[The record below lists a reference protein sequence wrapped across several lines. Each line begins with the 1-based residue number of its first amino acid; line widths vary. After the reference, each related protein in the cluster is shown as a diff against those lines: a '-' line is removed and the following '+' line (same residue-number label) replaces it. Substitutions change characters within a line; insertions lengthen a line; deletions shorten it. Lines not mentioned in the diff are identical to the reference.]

1 MKQYQTFSS
10 NSKDVRESSS
20 QTSQS
25 SEISYVSFSD
35 TDLANGSMKREHSSS
50 LSLSSLEHVIIRDP
64 GYNGTLFSSVLT
76 ICSTIFGSGMLTIPY
91 AMATIGLV
99 NGIIAIIFF
108 GFMSF
113 TTLTLLGECAK
124 SVGGRHVS
132 FFSLSSLTYPR
143 LSIIFDLAVG
153 VKCFGVSIS
162 YLIIVGQLL
171 PKVTLGFFPNIS
183 KDSVLLTSLF
193 WITLCMLI
201 VIPLSFQKSLNSLRY
216 ASTISL
222 IAVNY
227 ITFLVAYFFFKGI
240 KPVKSIDD
248 GSAPPS
254 FLALNIT
261 DDVSLPSHNQIE
273 YFKWSI
279 DFFRVLP
286 IFVFSY
292 TCHQNLLTVF
302 NEMKITSRH
311 SDNRFKKT
319 RLTTFISIFIAIS
332 VYLTVGITGYLTF
345 GNSTKSNIIS
355 MYPPSNK
362 LVLGGQSL
370 MALMVCISY
379 ALQCHPARK
388 SFGNIINY
396 IRTSKKRN
404 GYELLNDGEESP
416 LLRNNN
422 ENDESES
429 NAKEK
434 SPLLS
439 KTKFHPT
446 LTAEPLNIMRESQDS
461 LNLASTSLS
470 NSISSSTSTSN
481 LPQSTEER
489 KVGLSRSYND
499 LYNILHN
506 NKEYHYHSIDIPP
519 TTNVN
524 STQDPQSQS
533 LELSNLMHNSITSVL
548 LTISYTIACS
558 VKDLGVVLSVVGAT
572 GSTTICFIL
581 PGVLYYKIKKN
592 ERGDQKSTLLMK
604 LALIISGTGV
614 LLMINSLFFIFV
626 KI

>member
-10 NSKDVRESSS
+10 NSRDLRESSS

-25 SEISYVSFSD
+25 SENSYVSFSENG
-35 TDLANGSMKREHSSS
+35 LVNGSLKREHSS
-50 LSLSSLEHVIIRDP
+50 LSLSSLEHVIIRDA

-153 VKCFGVSIS
+153 IKCFGVSIS
-162 YLIIVGQLL
+162 YLVIVGELL
-171 PKVTLGFFPNIS
+171 PKVILGFFPNIS
-183 KDSVLLTSLF
+183 KDSVLLTNLF
-193 WITLCMLI
+193 WITLCMLV

-216 ASTISL
+216 ASTVSL

-227 ITFLVAYFFFKGI
+227 ITFLVAYFFFKGM
-240 KPVKSIDD
+240 KPVKTIDD
-248 GSAPPS
+248 GSNPPS
-254 FLALNIT
+254 FLALNVT
-261 DDVSLPSHNQIE
+261 DEISSPSHNQIE

-311 SDNRFKKT
+311 TDNRFKKT
-319 RLTTFISIFIAIS
+319 RLTTFISILIAIS
-332 VYLTVGITGYLTF
+332 VYMTVGITGYLTY
-345 GNSTKSNIIS
+345 GNTTKSNIIS

-404 GYELLNDGEESP
+404 GYDDGEESP
-416 LLRNNN
+416 LLRNND

-439 KTKFHPT
+439 KAQFHHT
-446 LTAEPLNIMRESQDS
+446 LTAEPLSITGESQDS
-461 LNLASTSLS
+461 LNHATTSLS
-470 NSISSSTSTSN
+470 NSISSFASTSN
-481 LPQSTEER
+481 LPQTTEKP
-489 KVGLSRSYND
+489 KVGINQSYND
-499 LYNILHN
+499 LYNILSN
-506 NKEYHYHSIDIPP
+506 NKEYNHHHSIDIAPA
-519 TTNVN
+519 TNAN
-524 STQDPQSQS
+524 SSQDLQTQSM
-533 LELSNLMHNSITSVL
+533 ELSNLMHNSITSVL
-548 LTISYTIACS
+548 LTISYIIACS

-581 PGVLYYKIKKN
+581 PGLLYYKIKKN
-592 ERGDQKSTLLMK
+592 ERGDQKSTLIMK

-614 LLMINSLFFIFV
+614 LLMINSLFFIFF
-626 KI
+626 KK

>member
-1 MKQYQTFSS
+1 
-10 NSKDVRESSS
+10 
-20 QTSQS
+20 
-25 SEISYVSFSD
+25 
-35 TDLANGSMKREHSSS
+35 
-50 LSLSSLEHVIIRDP
+50 
-64 GYNGTLFSSVLT
+64 
-76 ICSTIFGSGMLTIPY
+76 
-91 AMATIGLV
+91 
-99 NGIIAIIFF
+99 
-108 GFMSF
+108 
-113 TTLTLLGECAK
+113 
-124 SVGGRHVS
+124 
-132 FFSLSSLTYPR
+132 
-143 LSIIFDLAVG
+143 
-153 VKCFGVSIS
+153 
-162 YLIIVGQLL
+162 
-171 PKVTLGFFPNIS
+171 
-183 KDSVLLTSLF
+183 
-193 WITLCMLI
+193 
-201 VIPLSFQKSLNSLRY
+201 
-216 ASTISL
+216 
-222 IAVNY
+222 
-227 ITFLVAYFFFKGI
+227 
-240 KPVKSIDD
+240 
-248 GSAPPS
+248 
-254 FLALNIT
+254 
-261 DDVSLPSHNQIE
+261 
-273 YFKWSI
+273 
-279 DFFRVLP
+279 
-286 IFVFSY
+286 
-292 TCHQNLLTVF
+292 
-302 NEMKITSRH
+302 
-311 SDNRFKKT
+311 
-319 RLTTFISIFIAIS
+319 
-332 VYLTVGITGYLTF
+332 
-345 GNSTKSNIIS
+345 